1 MIIPIRNLGNKF
13 SHNSANMTSDS
24 KMNLTSSEEMKIDNY
39 NDVRGWAISSN
50 KLSSRMVSISS
61 SEISVDYTTRMKRL
75 NNLPDF
81 FIIKEPIDSS
91 QLSYAAIGDQ
101 SN

>member
-1 MIIPIRNLGNKF
+1 
-13 SHNSANMTSDS
+13 
-24 KMNLTSSEEMKIDNY
+24 
-39 NDVRGWAISSN
+39 
-50 KLSSRMVSISS
+50 MVSISS